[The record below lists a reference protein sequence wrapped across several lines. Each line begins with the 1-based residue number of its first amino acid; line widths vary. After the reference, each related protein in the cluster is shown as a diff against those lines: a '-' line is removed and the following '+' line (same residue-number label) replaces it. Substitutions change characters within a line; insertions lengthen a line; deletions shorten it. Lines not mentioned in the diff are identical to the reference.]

1 MMLRAFV
8 AALVLLVAGTARA
21 DMTGLV
27 TGTVDGADYMIGMPD
42 QWNGGLILFA
52 HGYEGE
58 RDGKGSLGESRLS
71 AYFKQGH
78 FAWAASGFRSAGYR
92 PDWFLAD
99 TIALRKRFIELYG
112 QPRWII
118 LYGESMGGHVT
129 VAALE
134 QHPELFQGGM
144 TECGVV
150 DGVGHIDWTYA
161 YTAAADYFSGVPLLD
176 AKPEE
181 FRDLV
186 HGPFVER
193 IGVPG
198 HYTERGRRFDSVVKH
213 LAGGDLPL
221 REEGLKSQYLE
232 ILRARHPGPEYA
244 REFAR
249 YADTRRV
256 VYDIDPGL
264 GIDAATLNREIRR
277 VTPELAAG
285 ATVDPVFRPF
295 TGRLRVPLLTLHGT
309 ADFDVPL
316 RMEQDY
322 RRRTLA
328 AGTSALLVQRAERM
342 AAHCDFTPAARQKMF
357 DDLVTW
363 IERGVVPKGED
374 VLGDVS
380 KLGAP

>member
-1 MMLRAFV
+1 MLRAFIAV
-8 AALVLLVAGTARA
+8 LVLLVAGTARA
-21 DMTGLV
+21 DMTGLI
-27 TGTVDGADYMIGMPD
+27 TGTIDGADYMISKPD
-42 QWNGGLILFA
+42 NWNGGLILFA

-58 RDGKGSLGESRLS
+58 REGKGSLGESRLS
-71 AYFKQGH
+71 AYFKKGNY
-78 FAWAASGFRSAGYR
+78 AWAASGFRSAGYH

-99 TIALRKRFIELYG
+99 TIAVRKRFIEMYG

-134 QHPELFQGGM
+134 QHPELFQAGM

-150 DGVGHIDWTYA
+150 DGVGLIDWTYA
-161 YTAAADYFSGVPLLD
+161 YTAAAEYFSGVPLLD
-176 AKPEE
+176 ARPEE
-181 FRDLV
+181 FRQLV

-193 IGVPG
+193 IGAPG
-198 HYTERGRRFDSVVKH
+198 QYTERGRRFDSVVKY

-221 REEGLKSQYLE
+221 REKGLESQYLE

-244 REFAR
+244 QELAR
-249 YADTRRV
+249 YADTRSIA
-256 VYDIDPGL
+256 YNIDPGL
-264 GIDAATLNREIRR
+264 GVDAATLNREIRR
-277 VTPELAAG
+277 VRPEPG
-285 ATVDPVFRPF
+285 AQEATDPAYKLF

-316 RMEQDY
+316 RMEQNY
-322 RRRTLA
+322 RGRTIV
-328 AGTSALLVQRAERM
+328 AGTSALLVQRTERM

-357 DDLVTW
+357 DDLVIW

-374 VLGDVS
+374 LLGDVS
-380 KLGAP
+380 KLGAR

>member
-1 MMLRAFV
+1 MLRAL
-8 AALVLLVAGTARA
+8 AAVLVLLLAGPARA

-27 TGTVDGADYMIGMPD
+27 TGNIDGADYMIGMPD

-58 RDGKGSLGESRLS
+58 RAGKGSLGESRLS

-78 FAWAASGFRSAGYR
+78 YAWAASGFRSASYR

-99 TIALRKRFIELYG
+99 TIALRKRFIEMYG
-112 QPRWII
+112 RPRWII

-134 QHPELFQGGM
+134 QHPEMFQGGM
-144 TECGVV
+144 TGCGVV
-150 DGVGHIDWTYA
+150 DGMGLTDWRYA
-161 YTAAADYFSGVPLLD
+161 YTAAAEYFSGVPLLD
-176 AKPEE
+176 AKPEA
-181 FRDLV
+181 FRQRV

-193 IGVPG
+193 IGAPG
-198 HYTERGRRFDSVVKH
+198 RYTERGRQFDSVVKH
-213 LAGGDLPL
+213 LAGGELPL

-244 REFAR
+244 REVAR
-249 YADTRRV
+249 YADTRSI

-277 VTPELAAG
+277 VVPVPGVRETA
-285 ATVDPVFRPF
+285 DPVYRPF
-295 TGRLRVPLLTLHGT
+295 TGRLRTPLLTLHGT

-328 AGTSALLVQRAERM
+328 AGTSALLVQRTERM

-357 DDLVTW
+357 DDLVIW

-380 KLGAP
+380 RLGAR

>member
-1 MMLRAFV
+1 MLRAL
-8 AALVLLVAGTARA
+8 AAVLVLLLAGTARA

-27 TGTVDGADYMIGMPD
+27 TGTIDGADYMIGMPD

-58 RDGKGSLGESRLS
+58 REGKGSLGESRLS

-78 FAWAASGFRSAGYR
+78 YAWAASGFRSAGYR

-99 TIALRKRFIELYG
+99 TVALRKRFIEMYG

-129 VAALE
+129 VGALE

-150 DGVGHIDWTYA
+150 DGVGYVDWTYA
-161 YTAAADYFSGVPLLD
+161 YTAAAEYFSGVPLLD
-176 AKPEE
+176 AKPED
-181 FRDLV
+181 FRQLV

-193 IGVPG
+193 MGAPG
-198 HYTERGRRFDSVVKH
+198 RYTERGRRFDSVVKY
-213 LAGGDLPL
+213 LAGGDVPL

-232 ILRARHPGPEYA
+232 ILRARGPGPDYA
-244 REFAR
+244 REVAR
-249 YADTRRV
+249 YADTRST
-256 VYDIDPGL
+256 VYDIDPGF
-264 GIDAATLNREIRR
+264 GVDAATLNREIRR
-277 VTPELAAG
+277 VLPAPGVRETA
-285 ATVDPVFRPF
+285 DPVYRPF
-295 TGRLRVPLLTLHGT
+295 TGRLRTPLLTLHGT

-328 AGTSALLVQRAERM
+328 AGTSALLVQRTERM

-357 DDLVTW
+357 DDLVIW
-363 IERGVVPKGED
+363 IERGVVPTGED
-374 VLGDVS
+374 VLGDVT
-380 KLGAP
+380 KLGAR